1 MTAGPLRRIVGVLGL
16 VALSPI
22 AFALATGTL
31 GVEDAAVRAL
41 AVGAAVLVV
50 GRIARVVVSATAR
63 RFESVSVDAEGD
75 EAREEQL
82 IA

>member
-16 VALSPI
+16 IALSPI

-41 AVGAAVLVV
+41 AVGVAVLVV
-50 GRIARVVVSATAR
+50 GRIARVVLAATAR
-63 RFESVSVDAEGD
+63 RFETASV
-75 EAREEQL
+75 EADHREEQL
-82 IA
+82 VV